1 MAEHN
6 NAPVDTEAVL
16 KDMFDQ
22 VTKEVTNGLDDDSV
36 EVATILDSKIN
47 ERIDAIFRHHWN
59 TRLRSY
65 INARISEEIAEQ
77 AMLLGKRL
85 GQLNGSRGEL

>member
-47 ERIDAIFRHHWN
+47 ERIDEIFRHHWN